1 MFFRSMFY
9 MPYIV
14 PFVAAVFLWGGML
27 NPESGWINRVVDVLR
42 VCQGKCAALGK

>member
-27 NPESGWINRVVDVLR
+27 NSEIRLDQSLPFMGRHAK
-42 VCQGKCAALGK
+42 GKCTALGE